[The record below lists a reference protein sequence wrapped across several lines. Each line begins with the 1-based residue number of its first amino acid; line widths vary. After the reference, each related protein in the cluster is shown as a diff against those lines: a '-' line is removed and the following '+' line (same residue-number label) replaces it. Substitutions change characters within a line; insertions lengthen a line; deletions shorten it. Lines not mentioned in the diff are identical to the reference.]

1 MVAHISQVVTQHE
14 ERVRRKQKMP
24 RFTYGRRPVRA
35 DGGPNRLLFYGLF
48 NDHAMVTEFLKDIGL
63 LRRTMQCDSCG
74 RDMTWFVHSNLHD

>member
-35 DGGPNRLLFYGLF
+35 DGGPNRLLCYGLF
-48 NDHAMVTEFLKDIGL
+48 N
-63 LRRTMQCDSCG
+63 
-74 RDMTWFVHSNLHD
+74 